1 VSARVPIF
9 DLDGTLLDTDEA
21 LVAPFV
27 ALGVERNDIT
37 FGHVLEDECARLGI
51 DLDQYLAHYDA
62 EVAQPFPGVVELMVE
77 LARWAVCSNKHP
89 SAGHRELARL
99 TWKPDVAM
107 FSDTFRGPKRLGPVL
122 EALGLSSD
130 EVVFIGD
137 TAHDRVVAADA
148 NVPFALAA
156 WNPRAVALPGDV
168 VLAAP
173 IDALA
178 FCEAPVSR
186 R

>member
-1 VSARVPIF
+1 VPVRIPIF
-9 DLDGTLLDTDEA
+9 DLDGTLLDTDDA

-27 ALGVERNDIT
+27 ALGVDRDDIT

-51 DLDQYLAHYDA
+51 ELDQYLARYDV
-62 EVAQPFPGVVELMVE
+62 ELAQPFPGVTDLV
-77 LARWAVCSNKHP
+77 AQFPRWAVCSNKHP

-99 TWKPDVAM
+99 SWRPDVAM
-107 FSDTFRGPKRLGPVL
+107 FSDTFGGPKQLDPVL
-122 EALGLSSD
+122 DALGLAPED
-130 EVVFIGD
+130 VVFIGD

-148 NVPFALAA
+148 HVPFGLAA
-156 WNPRAVALPGDV
+156 WNPRAVAEPGDV

-173 IDALA
+173 SDALA
-178 FCEAPVSR
+178 FCESPLSR